1 MKIQDFLQ
9 SRKHKILAF
18 LILFTVLI
26 LVISIIYYSFGRTQ
40 TSTTDR
46 DSEKTEAYS
55 NQILGVTEGEK
66 VHKPLKITFDA
77 DPETTEKV
85 DFYIN
90 NSFFSTEKVPVY
102 AMSGGDTDSDIGAY
116 SNLAFRDGPQSISAT
131 LTKKDGTTLSKTVNF
146 IVDNSSIML
155 PGLNASYFLTKDFS
169 GPEQIQID
177 PNIDFDWSTSKEDN
191 SSIRWEGYIAP
202 KYSEKYTFTTVS
214 DDGIR
219 VWINGELVIDNWT
232 IHPES
237 ANSSPVY
244 LEQDRYFDIKVEYFE
259 EKTFAVAKLYWS
271 SESQAKE
278 IVPESAFY
286 YIDK

>member
-1 MKIQDFLQ
+1 MLKLLKIKRNKVIA
-9 SRKHKILAF
+9 SLAF
-18 LILFTVLI
+18 A
-26 LVISIIYYSFGRTQ
+26 LVIILLSTLALYLNTVSNK
-40 TSTTDR
+40 TSTIIDNSDLR
-46 DSEKTEAYS
+46 VYS
-55 NQILGVTEGEK
+55 NEILGVTEGEK
-66 VHKPLKITFDA
+66 VHKPLKINFDA
-77 DPETTEKV
+77 DPQITQKV

-90 NSFFSTEKVPVY
+90 NSFVSSSDQSPFPMIK
-102 AMSGGDTDSDIGAY
+102 GDSENDIGSY
-116 SNLAFRDGPQSISAT
+116 SSLSFREGSQSISAT
-131 LTKKDGTTLSKTVNF
+131 LTKKDGRTLSKTVNF

-169 GPEQIQID
+169 GPEQTQID
-177 PNIDFDWSTSKEDN
+177 PNIDFDWQKTKEDN

-232 IHPES
+232 VHPES

-244 LEQDRYFDIKVEYFE
+244 LEKDRFFDIKVEYFE

-271 SESQAKE
+271 SESQEKE
-278 IVPESAFY
+278 IVPASAFFHE
-286 YIDK
+286 K